1 MDWNV
6 EWNNGMD
13 LYYHIATYKC
23 SDIYGRTTNCSD
35 KIVLTLFHVLLLL
48 SSFLN
53 KQLTDK

>member
-6 EWNNGMD
+6 EWNDEMD

-35 KIVLTLFHVLLLL
+35 KIVLTLFHAL
-48 SSFLN
+48 
-53 KQLTDK
+53 

>member
-6 EWNNGMD
+6 EWNDGMN

-35 KIVLTLFHVLLLL
+35 KIVLTLFHAL
-48 SSFLN
+48 
-53 KQLTDK
+53 